1 MTPIAFIDLYCERTA
16 PGFWNEPINAISNVG
31 FVIAAILAWRVSQK
45 REGLAPDIW
54 EITLFVLAALI
65 GVGSFLFHTFAN
77 SCAELAD
84 VVPIWSFVALYVFVV
99 IYRST
104 GEDVKRT
111 VRIATIAIFVTG
123 TVSWFTSGDIV
134 TDTYGHDH
142 GPGRLNGSL
151 QYLPAL
157 VALII
162 FSLITTF
169 RRHPARRM
177 IVFATMAFSLSLV
190 MRTIDHSVCDLT
202 GIGTHFLWHILN
214 AVLVGLLLVTLV
226 REYPPFASAK

>member
-16 PGFWNEPINAISNVG
+16 PGFCNEPVKAISNIG
-31 FVIAAILAWRVSQK
+31 FVIAAIFAWRISQK
-45 REGLAPDIW
+45 RKDVTPDLW
-54 EITLFVLAALI
+54 EFSLFMLAALI
-65 GVGSFLFHTFAN
+65 GLGSFLFHTFAN
-77 SCAELAD
+77 SYAELAD
-84 VVPIWSFVALYVFVV
+84 VVPIWSFVALYLFVV

-111 VRIATIAIFVTG
+111 VRISAIALFVTG
-123 TVSWFTSGDIV
+123 TVFWFMSGNIV
-134 TDTYGHDH
+134 TDIHSHDH
-142 GPGRLNGSL
+142 SRGSFNGSL

-162 FSLITTF
+162 FSLITAL

-177 IVFATMAFSLSLV
+177 IVFATTAFSLSLV
-190 MRTIDHSVCDLT
+190 MLTIDHSVCDLT

-214 AVLVGLLLVTLV
+214 AVMIGMLLVTLV
-226 REYPPFASAK
+226 REYPRFASTR